1 MSAILYSL
9 VNGEVEECR
18 VQPVR
23 VAHMLLNGYA
33 SDPKDLIEDAEIVE
47 EKPVKKDKKKV
58 K

>member
-9 VNGEVEECR
+9 VNGEVTECR

-33 SDPKDLIEDAEIVE
+33 SDPKDLIEDAVIVE
-47 EKPVKKDKKKV
+47 EKSVKKDKKKA

>member
-18 VQPVR
+18 VNPLR
-23 VAHMLLNGYA
+23 VSNMLLNGYV
-33 SDPKDLIEDAEIVE
+33 SDPKDLIAE
-47 EKPVKKDKKKV
+47 EKPAKKDKKKV

>member
-9 VNGEVEECR
+9 VNGEVTECR

-23 VAHMLLNGYA
+23 VAHMLLNGYV
-33 SDPKDLIEDAEIVE
+33 SDPKDLIEDAKIVE
-47 EKPVKKDKKKV
+47 EKPAKKDKKKA